1 MRHPA
6 LFGDQAMYQRIVRDW
21 HGNIAKALLESWFL
35 ADDIVIA
42 VSSYEDS
49 ERELRGS
56 SAALADVLEI
66 ADMLSMC
73 KDSPELIRT
82 RLTNRRAAAH
92 LGLDADI
99 CQAMVSESAEELAA
113 LRAALGH

>member
-1 MRHPA
+1 
-6 LFGDQAMYQRIVRDW
+6 MYQRIVRDW

-35 ADDIVIA
+35 ADDIVTA

-49 ERELRGS
+49 ARELRGT

-73 KDSPELIRT
+73 KDSPELIRS
-82 RLTNRRAAAH
+82 RLDNRKAASH
-92 LGLDADI
+92 LGLDAEV
-99 CQAMVSESAEELAA
+99 CQALVSESAEELAA
-113 LRAALGH
+113 LRVALGRSPPRPDKPFG